1 MRHLIGSCAGEAV
14 PCALSLLLLA
24 GCGSF
29 SASSQS
35 SSKIVSSPI
44 ASLSK
49 SSSKGE
55 AYREDVRDYVAAY
68 DKSNGD
74 PKELRYRIGELAAKH
89 GVSDWESDEQ
99 TFRGVGEGLRKA
111 SAKQVEVDAFKHG
124 LGATE
129 TESKWVQQGYES
141 AE

>member
-1 MRHLIGSCAGEAV
+1 MAIPRSCA
-14 PCALSLLLLA
+14 S
-24 GCGSF
+24 
-29 SASSQS
+29 
-35 SSKIVSSPI
+35 
-44 ASLSK
+44 
-49 SSSKGE
+49 
-55 AYREDVRDYVAAY
+55 
-68 DKSNGD
+68 
-74 PKELRYRIGELAAKH
+74 RIGELAAKH

-111 SAKQVEVDAFKHG
+111 GAKQVEVDAFKHG